1 MHRYVGL
8 VKVDHFEQQK
18 LLELAAED
26 VALTQLAH
34 RRRTLPEVAAV
45 EAAEES
51 ERTLAADVV
60 RAETEVRDLGREVRR
75 LESDVDTVRQRST
88 RDQERLDSGSA
99 TPKEMTGLQ
108 HEMESLARRQADL
121 EDQQL
126 ELMERLEAAES
137 TLAAAQQGLAGA
149 REARER
155 AEQVRDDALADI
167 ADGTARHESARAAVA
182 GGISDPLLTLY
193 DRVRAQ
199 TGTTGAAML
208 KARQCQGCRIELYGT
223 QLNAVRN
230 ADPHEV
236 VRCENCGRILVRT
249 AESGL

>member
-1 MHRYVGL
+1 

-18 LLELAAED
+18 LLDLAAED

-51 ERTLAADVV
+51 ERELSADVV
-60 RAETEVRDLGREVRR
+60 RAETEVRDLTREVRR
-75 LESDVDTVRQRST
+75 LESDVDTVRQRT
-88 RDQERLDSGSA
+88 ARDQQRLDSGSA
-99 TPKEMTGLQ
+99 TPKEMTNLQ
-108 HEMESLARRQADL
+108 HEMESLARRQGDL

-137 TLAAAQQGLAGA
+137 TLAAAQQGVLAA

-155 AEQVRDDALADI
+155 AEQLRDDALAEI
-167 ADGTARHESARAAVA
+167 VDGTTRHESARAAVA
-182 GGISDPLLTLY
+182 GGISAPLLTLY
-193 DRVRAQ
+193 DRIRSS
-199 TGTTGAAML
+199 TGGTGAAML
-208 KARQCQGCRIELYGT
+208 RARACQGCRIELNGRE
-223 QLNAVRN
+223 LAAVRN